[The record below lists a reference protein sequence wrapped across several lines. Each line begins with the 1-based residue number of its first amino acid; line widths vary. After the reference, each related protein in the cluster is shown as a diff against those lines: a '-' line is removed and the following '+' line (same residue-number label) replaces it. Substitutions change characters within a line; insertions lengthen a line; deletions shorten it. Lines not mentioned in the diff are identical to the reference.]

1 RWQAQKMTE
10 DCFGFF
16 AGGDNAN
23 MSDRLFA
30 ATERSHDVSLQ
41 KFRRGAKVLQDSL
54 RLFQRAMQQ
63 YSFFSRFELFD
74 IFEKL
79 RFGLLT
85 EAFDIFNY
93 SFFASGLE
101 VRYAFNPECIMER
114 NNFPETQPRDFTQL
128 DRAGRQLVSQLSQH
142 PTFARVVNLFDDR
155 SQRCANAR
163 DFRQA

>member
-1 RWQAQKMTE
+1 M
-10 DCFGFF
+10 
-16 AGGDNAN
+16 
-23 MSDRLFA
+23 
-30 ATERSHDVSLQ
+30 
-41 KFRRGAKVLQDSL
+41 LQDSL

-101 VRYAFNPECIMER
+101 VRYALNPKSVMER

-128 DRAGRQLVSQLSQH
+128 DRAGR
-142 PTFARVVNLFDDR
+142 
-155 SQRCANAR
+155 
-163 DFRQA
+163 